1 MASVTLAESAKLS
14 QNMLVAGVIEN
25 IIDVNPFYE
34 ILPFQG
40 IEGNALAYNRE
51 NSLGDVGFYT
61 VGDAITAKNP
71 ATFKLE
77 TASLTAIIG
86 DAEVDGLIQAT
97 RSNITDQKAIQIAS
111 KAKSI
116 GRAYQNALINGTG
129 SGNTFEGLLKLVDSN
144 QIIGNTAGKLTFEKM
159 DELIDSVKDKDG
171 NVDYLMAPARTI
183 RSYYALLRKLGGASI
198 GDVVTLP
205 SGRQVPAY
213 RGIPLFRNDYIATD
227 MSYTSPGSGSGT
239 GTGTTANTTVMI
251 AGTLDDGSNT
261 HGIAGIT
268 ASNNFGVTVENVGVH
283 QSADQ
288 TITRVKF
295 YCGLAL
301 FSLKGLSVLKG
312 ITD

>member
-1 MASVTLAESAKLS
+1 MASVTLAESAKLT

-34 ILPFQG
+34 ILPFTG

-51 NSLGDVGFYT
+51 NALGDVGFYT
-61 VGDAITAKNP
+61 VNDTITAKNP
-71 ATFKLE
+71 ATFTLE

-86 DAEVDGLIQAT
+86 DAEIDGLVQAT
-97 RSNITDQKAIQIAS
+97 RSNYTDQRAVQIAS
-111 KAKSI
+111 KAKNI
-116 GRAYQNALINGTG
+116 GRTYQNTLINGTG
-129 SGNTFEGLLKLVDSN
+129 GSNTFEGLLTLVDPT
-144 QIIGNTAGKLTFEKM
+144 QTLGTTAGPLTFEKM
-159 DELIDSVKDKDG
+159 DELIDSIKDKDG

-183 RSYYALLRKLGGASI
+183 RAYYALLRDLGGASI
-198 GDVVTLP
+198 GDVITLP
-205 SGRQVPAY
+205 SGRIVPAY
-213 RGIPLFRNDYIATD
+213 RGIPIFRNDFIPTNMSFAGSPAT
-227 MSYTSPGSGSGT
+227 P
-239 GTGTTANTTVMI
+239 NTTVMF

-268 ASNNFGVTVENVGVH
+268 ASNNFGIAVENVGVH

-312 ITD
+312 ITN

>member
-51 NSLGDVGFYT
+51 TTLGDVGFYT

-71 ATFKLE
+71 ATFQLE

-116 GRAYQNALINGTG
+116 GRAYQNTLVNGTG
-129 SGNTFEGLLKLVDSN
+129 SGNTFEGLLALVDNS
-144 QIIGNTAGKLTFEKM
+144 QIIGGNAGALSFEKM

-171 NVDYLMAPARTI
+171 NVDYLMAPART
-183 RSYYALLRKLGGASI
+183 RKLGGASI

-213 RGIPLFRNDYIATD
+213 RIWHRLGYYREHYGYDCRNI
-227 MSYTSPGSGSGT
+227 G
-239 GTGTTANTTVMI
+239 
-251 AGTLDDGSNT
+251 
-261 HGIAGIT
+261 
-268 ASNNFGVTVENVGVH
+268 
-283 QSADQ
+283 
-288 TITRVKF
+288 RR
-295 YCGLAL
+295 
-301 FSLKGLSVLKG
+301 
-312 ITD
+312 